1 MIKKLNITALL
12 IILMLFNQLFAQSDK
27 ILLYGSCSID
37 EANKLSE
44 YLKNNSNIDLAFE
57 INDDGNLLFS
67 KYSII
72 FLCGNSYLKLSETH
86 IQELNRMIL
95 NGSFLLID
103 NYKSDYTLS
112 IFLKK
117 LLAEY
122 PEKNNSILEVFKKNP
137 YRIDFEQLQFDAKQV
152 YIGEK
157 LRVLALKEDSI
168 FENELNNDNKLRLGS
183 SIIFNYLIGN

>member
-12 IILMLFNQLFAQSDK
+12 IILMLLNQLFAQSDK

-44 YLKNNSNIDLAFE
+44 YLKTNSNIDLAFE
-57 INDDGNLLFS
+57 INDETDLVFS
-67 KYSII
+67 KYPII
-72 FLCGNSYLKLSETH
+72 FICGNSYLKLSETH
-86 IQELNRMIL
+86 IQDLNRMIL
-95 NGSFLLID
+95 NGSLLFID

-122 PEKNNSILEVFKKNP
+122 PEKNNSISEVLKNNP
-137 YRIDFEQLQFDAKQV
+137 YKINFEQLKFNTKQV
-152 YIGEK
+152 YISKK
-157 LRVLALKEDSI
+157 LRVLALKDGSI
-168 FENELNNDNKLRLGS
+168 FGSELNNDNNLRLGS

>member
-44 YLKNNSNIDLAFE
+44 YLKTNSNIDLAFE

-86 IQELNRMIL
+86 IQELNKMIL
-95 NGSFLLID
+95 NGSLLFID

-117 LLAEY
+117 LLARY

-157 LRVLALKEDSI
+157 LKVLALKEKSI
-168 FENELNNDNKLRLGS
+168 FKNELNNDNNLRLGS

>member
-95 NGSFLLID
+95 NGSLLLID

-157 LRVLALKEDSI
+157 LRVLALKEESI

>member
-44 YLKNNSNIDLAFE
+44 YLKTNSNIDLAFE

-122 PEKNNSILEVFKKNP
+122 PEKNNSISEVFKKNP

-157 LRVLALKEDSI
+157 LRVLALKEESI

>member
-27 ILLYGSCSID
+27 ILLYGNCNID
-37 EANKLSE
+37 EADKLSE
-44 YLKNNSNIDLAFE
+44 YLKTTSNIDLAFE
-57 INDDGNLLFS
+57 INDEANLVFS
-67 KYSII
+67 KYPIV

-86 IQELNRMIL
+86 IQELNKMIL
-95 NGSFLLID
+95 NGSLLLID

-122 PEKNNSILEVFKKNP
+122 PEKNYSISEVLKNNP
-137 YRIDFEQLQFDAKQV
+137 YRVNFEQLEFESKQV
-152 YIGEK
+152 YISEK
-157 LRVLALKEDSI
+157 LRVLGLKEESI
-168 FENELNNDNKLRLGS
+168 FESKLNGDNNLRLGS

>member
-12 IILMLFNQLFAQSDK
+12 IMLMLVNQLFAQSDK
-27 ILLYGSCSID
+27 ILLYGNCNID
-37 EANKLSE
+37 EADKLSE
-44 YLKNNSNIDLAFE
+44 YLKTTSNIDLAFE
-57 INDDGNLLFS
+57 INDEANLAFS
-67 KYSII
+67 RYSII

-95 NGSFLLID
+95 NGSLLLID

-122 PEKNNSILEVFKKNP
+122 PERNNSISEVLKNNH
-137 YRIDFEQLQFDAKQV
+137 YKVNFEQIQFKTKQV
-152 YIGEK
+152 YISEK
-157 LRVLALKEDSI
+157 LRVFALKNESI
-168 FENELNNDNKLRLGS
+168 FDSELNDDNNLRLAS

>member
-86 IQELNRMIL
+86 IQELNKMIL
-95 NGSFLLID
+95 NGSLLFID

-157 LRVLALKEDSI
+157 LRVLALKEESI

>member
-27 ILLYGSCSID
+27 ILLYGRCSIN

-44 YLKNNSNIDLAFE
+44 YLKTTSNIDLAFE
-57 INDDGNLLFS
+57 INDEANLVFS
-67 KYSII
+67 KYPIV

-86 IQELNRMIL
+86 IQELNKMIL
-95 NGSFLLID
+95 NGSLLLID

-122 PEKNNSILEVFKKNP
+122 PEKNYSISEVLKNNP
-137 YRIDFEQLQFDAKQV
+137 YRVNFEQLEFESKQV
-152 YIGEK
+152 YISEK
-157 LRVLALKEDSI
+157 LRVLGLKEESI
-168 FENELNNDNKLRLGS
+168 FESKLNGDNNLRLGS

>member
-44 YLKNNSNIDLAFE
+44 YLKTNSNIDLAFE

-122 PEKNNSILEVFKKNP
+122 PEKNNSISEVFKKNP

-157 LRVLALKEDSI
+157 LRVLALKEESI
-168 FENELNNDNKLRLGS
+168 FENELNNDNKLKLGS

>member
-37 EANKLSE
+37 EANNLSE

-117 LLAEY
+117 LLAGY

-157 LRVLALKEDSI
+157 LRVLALKEESI

>member
-1 MIKKLNITALL
+1 MIKKLNITAL
-12 IILMLFNQLFAQSDK
+12 IIMLMFVNQLFAQSDK
-27 ILLYGSCSID
+27 ILLYGNCNID

-44 YLKNNSNIDLAFE
+44 YLKTTSNIDLVFE
-57 INDDGNLLFS
+57 INDEANLVFS
-67 KYSII
+67 KYSLI

-86 IQELNRMIL
+86 IKELNRMIL

-122 PEKNNSILEVFKKNP
+122 PEKNNSISEVLNNNP
-137 YRIDFEQLQFDAKQV
+137 YRVNLDQLQFNTKQV
-152 YIGEK
+152 YISEK
-157 LRVLALKEDSI
+157 LRVLALKEESI
-168 FENELNNDNKLRLGS
+168 FESELNDDNNLRLGS

>member
-117 LLAEY
+117 LIAGY

-157 LRVLALKEDSI
+157 LRVLALKEESI

>member
-1 MIKKLNITALL
+1 MIKKLNITAL
-12 IILMLFNQLFAQSDK
+12 IIMLMFVNQLFAQSDK
-27 ILLYGSCSID
+27 ILLYGNCNID

-44 YLKNNSNIDLAFE
+44 YLKSTSNIDLAFE
-57 INDDGNLLFS
+57 INDEANLVFS

-72 FLCGNSYLKLSETH
+72 FLCGNSYLKLSETQ
-86 IQELNRMIL
+86 IKELNRMIL
-95 NGSFLLID
+95 NGSLLLID

-122 PEKNNSILEVFKKNP
+122 PEKNNSISEVLNNNP
-137 YRIDFEQLQFDAKQV
+137 YRANLDQLHFNTKQV
-152 YIGEK
+152 YISEK
-157 LRVLALKEDSI
+157 LRVLALKEESI
-168 FENELNNDNKLRLGS
+168 FESELKEDNNLRLGS

>member
-57 INDDGNLLFS
+57 INDDSNLLFS

-86 IQELNRMIL
+86 IQELNKMIL
-95 NGSFLLID
+95 NGSLLFID

-122 PEKNNSILEVFKKNP
+122 PEKNNSISEVFKKNP

-157 LRVLALKEDSI
+157 LRVLALKEESI

>member
-12 IILMLFNQLFAQSDK
+12 IMLMLVNQLFAQSDK
-27 ILLYGSCSID
+27 ILLYGNCNID

-44 YLKNNSNIDLAFE
+44 YLKTTSNIDLAFE
-57 INDDGNLLFS
+57 INDEANLVFS
-67 KYSII
+67 RFSII

-86 IQELNRMIL
+86 IQDLNRMIL
-95 NGSFLLID
+95 NGSLLLID

-122 PEKNNSILEVFKKNP
+122 PEKNNSISEVFKNNP
-137 YRIDFEQLQFDAKQV
+137 YKVNFEKLQLNTKQV
-152 YIGEK
+152 YISEK
-157 LRVLALKEDSI
+157 LRVLALKNESI
-168 FENELNNDNKLRLGS
+168 FESELNDNNLRLGS

>member
-12 IILMLFNQLFAQSDK
+12 IMLMLINQLFAQSDK
-27 ILLYGSCSID
+27 ILLYGSCNID

-44 YLKNNSNIDLAFE
+44 YLKNTSDIDLAFE
-57 INDDGNLLFS
+57 INDEANLVFS

-86 IQELNRMIL
+86 IKELNRMIL

-122 PEKNNSILEVFKKNP
+122 PEKNNSISEVLNNNP
-137 YRIDFEQLQFDAKQV
+137 YRVNLDQLQFNTKQV
-152 YIGEK
+152 YISEK
-157 LRVLALKEDSI
+157 LRVLALKEESI
-168 FENELNNDNKLRLGS
+168 FESELNEDNNLRLGS

>member
-12 IILMLFNQLFAQSDK
+12 IMLMLVNQLFAQSDK
-27 ILLYGSCSID
+27 ILLYGNCNID

-44 YLKNNSNIDLAFE
+44 YLKTTSNIDLAFE
-57 INDDGNLLFS
+57 INDEANLVFS
-67 KYSII
+67 RYSII

-86 IQELNRMIL
+86 IKELNRMIL
-95 NGSFLLID
+95 NGSLLLID

-112 IFLKK
+112 IFLNK

-122 PEKNNSILEVFKKNP
+122 PERNNSISEVLKNNP
-137 YRIDFEQLQFDAKQV
+137 YKINFEKLQFNTKQV
-152 YIGEK
+152 YISKK
-157 LRVLALKEDSI
+157 LRILALKDESF
-168 FENELNNDNKLRLGS
+168 FESELNNDNNLRLGS

>member
-44 YLKNNSNIDLAFE
+44 YLKTNSNIDLAFE

-95 NGSFLLID
+95 NGSLLLID

-117 LLAEY
+117 LLVEY
-122 PEKNNSILEVFKKNP
+122 PEKNNSISEVFKKNP

-157 LRVLALKEDSI
+157 LRVLALKEESI

>member
-12 IILMLFNQLFAQSDK
+12 IMLMLVNQLFAQSDK
-27 ILLYGSCSID
+27 ILLYGNCNID

-44 YLKNNSNIDLAFE
+44 YLKTTSNIDLAFE
-57 INDDGNLLFS
+57 INDEDNLVFS
-67 KYSII
+67 KYSLI

-86 IQELNRMIL
+86 IKELNRMIL

-122 PEKNNSILEVFKKNP
+122 PEKNNSISEVLNNNP
-137 YRIDFEQLQFDAKQV
+137 YRVNLDQLQFNTKQV
-152 YIGEK
+152 YISEK
-157 LRVLALKEDSI
+157 LRVLALKEESI
-168 FENELNNDNKLRLGS
+168 FESELNEDNNLRLGS

>member
-44 YLKNNSNIDLAFE
+44 YLKTTSKIDLAFE
-57 INDDGNLLFS
+57 INDEANLVFS
-67 KYSII
+67 KYPIV

-86 IQELNRMIL
+86 IQELNKMIL
-95 NGSFLLID
+95 NGSLLLID

-117 LLAEY
+117 LLPEY
-122 PEKNNSILEVFKKNP
+122 PEKNYSISEVLKNNP
-137 YRIDFEQLQFDAKQV
+137 YRVNYEQLEFESKQV
-152 YIGEK
+152 YISEK
-157 LRVLALKEDSI
+157 LRVLGLKEESI
-168 FENELNNDNKLRLGS
+168 FESKLNGDNNLRLGS

>member
-12 IILMLFNQLFAQSDK
+12 IMLMLVNQLFAQSDK
-27 ILLYGSCSID
+27 ILLYGNCNID

-44 YLKNNSNIDLAFE
+44 YLKTNSNIDLAFE

-86 IQELNRMIL
+86 IKELNRMIL

-137 YRIDFEQLQFDAKQV
+137 YRIDFDQLQFDAKQV

-157 LRVLALKEDSI
+157 LRVLALKEESI

>member
-12 IILMLFNQLFAQSDK
+12 IMLMLVNQLFAQSDK
-27 ILLYGSCSID
+27 ILLYGNCNIN

-44 YLKNNSNIDLAFE
+44 YLKTTSNIDLAFE
-57 INDDGNLLFS
+57 INDEANLVFS
-67 KYSII
+67 RYPII

-86 IQELNRMIL
+86 IKDLNRMIL
-95 NGSFLLID
+95 NGSLLLID

-122 PEKNNSILEVFKKNP
+122 PEKNNSISEVLKNNP
-137 YRIDFEQLQFDAKQV
+137 YRVNFEQLQLNTKQV
-152 YIGEK
+152 YISKK
-157 LRVLALKEDSI
+157 LRVMAFKEKSI
-168 FENELNNDNKLRLGS
+168 FESKLNDDNNLKLGS

>member
-44 YLKNNSNIDLAFE
+44 YLKTTSNIDLAFE

-157 LRVLALKEDSI
+157 LRVLALKEESI

>member
-12 IILMLFNQLFAQSDK
+12 IILMLLNQLFAQSDK

-44 YLKNNSNIDLAFE
+44 YLKTNSNIDLAFE
-57 INDDGNLLFS
+57 INDETDLVFS
-67 KYSII
+67 KYPII
-72 FLCGNSYLKLSETH
+72 FICGNSYLKLSETH

-95 NGSFLLID
+95 NGSLLFID

-122 PEKNNSILEVFKKNP
+122 PEKNNSISEVLKNNP
-137 YRIDFEQLQFDAKQV
+137 YKINFEQLKFNTKQV
-152 YIGEK
+152 YISKK
-157 LRVLALKEDSI
+157 LRVLALKDGSI
-168 FENELNNDNKLRLGS
+168 FESELNNDNNLRLGS

>member
-117 LLAEY
+117 LIAEY

-157 LRVLALKEDSI
+157 LRVLALKEESI

>member
-12 IILMLFNQLFAQSDK
+12 IILMLLNQLFGQSDK

-44 YLKNNSNIDLAFE
+44 YLKTNSNIDLAFE
-57 INDDGNLLFS
+57 INDDDNLVFS
-67 KYSII
+67 KYTII

-117 LLAEY
+117 LIAEY

-157 LRVLALKEDSI
+157 LRVLALKEESI
-168 FENELNNDNKLRLGS
+168 FENELNNDNNLRLGS

>member
-95 NGSFLLID
+95 NGSLLLID

-117 LLAEY
+117 LLVEY
-122 PEKNNSILEVFKKNP
+122 PEKNNSISEVFKKNP

-157 LRVLALKEDSI
+157 LRVLALKEESI